1 VTRQEFEV
9 LARKLEKTAASQMAT
24 YRAKVLLLAMAGYFY
39 IFLILAVIVAALL
52 LLVGGTLSQGRPSAG
67 ILKLAVPLGLL
78 GFTVLRALWVR
89 WPDPEGIPLSPAQ
102 APKLFSEI
110 EAIRK
115 KLSAPRVHRIF
126 IDDRFNAAMEQRPLL
141 GVFGWPQGQMY
152 VGLPLML
159 ALSPAEFRAV
169 LAHEMGHLSGNHGR
183 LSGWIY
189 RIRRTWMQLLQRL
202 EEEDRWGSAVFT
214 KFFGW
219 YAPFLNAYSFVLARA
234 QEYEADQSA
243 GEIAGRDTAATALM
257 TVDVRAKFLE
267 DGFWRKLW
275 KSANDSPTPP
285 ENLYVQQSAALQ
297 ERFSPESVRRW
308 VRQSLS
314 VNTGYVDTHPS
325 LSDRVRALGVNISE
339 SEWAS
344 RINSVNTPSAA
355 EEMLGPSLE
364 TWFKRFQSRWHSAV
378 AQGWKE
384 RHKEVQELRERL
396 ANLRAKGESS
406 ALAEEERW
414 EAARLS
420 SDLEG
425 DEAALPLYQEL
436 ARANADHV
444 SANFEVGRIL
454 LLRGEAG
461 GMEYLERAM
470 KGDPDCTYTAC
481 AIAEQYMREQGR
493 AADAELYYKRALEF
507 LDVSDEAEKE
517 RQNITADDTFMAHDL
532 SADVLKQAQDELRRH
547 NRLEKAFLVRKSVKY
562 LPQKGAYALGIVPA
576 RAWYQFSKKD
586 EDAFLLNR
594 IAQETP
600 LPAGTYVILLNQNK
614 KLKAKMESVA
624 GAKIYG

>member
-1 VTRQEFEV
+1 VTRQEFEA
-9 LARKLEKTAASQMAT
+9 LARKLEKTAAGHMAA
-24 YRAKVLLLAMAGYFY
+24 YRTKVLLLAMAGYFY
-39 IFLILAVIVAALL
+39 IFLILAAIVAALL
-52 LLVGGTLSQGRPSAG
+52 LLVGGVLSQGRAPAG
-67 ILKLAVPLGLL
+67 MLKLAIPLGAL

-89 WPDPEGIPLSPAQ
+89 WPDPEGIPLSRTQ
-102 APKLFSEI
+102 APKLFSEV

-115 KLSAPRVHRIF
+115 KLNAPKVHRIF
-126 IDDRFNAAMEQRPLL
+126 IDDRFNAAMEQRPTL
-141 GVFGWPQGQMY
+141 GVFGWPQGQLY

-159 ALSPAEFRAV
+159 ALTPDEFRAV
-169 LAHEMGHLSGNHGR
+169 LAHEMGHLSGNHGK

-202 EEEDRWGSAVFT
+202 EEERRWGSAVFT

-243 GEIAGRDTAATALM
+243 AEIAGHETAATALM
-257 TVDVRAKFLE
+257 TVDVRGKLLE
-267 DGFWRKLW
+267 DRFWRNLW

-297 ERFSPESVRRW
+297 EPYSPESVRRW

-314 VNTGYVDTHPS
+314 IKTGYADTHPS
-325 LSDRVRALGVNISE
+325 LSDRVRALGVEISE

-344 RINSVNTPSAA
+344 RIKSVNKPSAA
-355 EEMLGPSLE
+355 EDMLGSNLE
-364 TWFKRFQSRWHSAV
+364 TWFKRFQNRWHSEV
-378 AQGWKE
+378 AKGWTE

-396 ANLRAKGESS
+396 ASLRARESS
-406 ALAEEERW
+406 ALAVEERW

-420 SDLEG
+420 ADLEG
-425 DEAALPLYQEL
+425 DEAALPLYQDL
-436 ARANADHV
+436 VHTNSDHV

-454 LLRGEAG
+454 LLRGESG
-461 GMEYLERAM
+461 GMQYLERAM
-470 KGDPDCTYTAC
+470 KGDPDCTYAAC
-481 AIAEQYMREQGR
+481 SIAEQYMREQGR
-493 AADAELYYKRALEF
+493 NADAELYYERALEF
-507 LDVSDEAEKE
+507 LDLSDEADKE

-532 SADVLKQAQDELRRH
+532 SADLLKQAKDELRRH
-547 NRLEKAFLVRKSVKY
+547 NRLEKAYLVRKSVRF
-562 LPQKGAYALGIVPA
+562 LPEKAAYVLGIVPT
-576 RAWYQFSKKD
+576 RAWYQFSKND
-586 EDAFLLNR
+586 DDALLLSS